1 MKEIKSNEMKELLQ
15 NKIIQNTNKGLVN
28 ENGDIVGF
36 YRTRN
41 KRYIEDKY
49 VDMAKSL
56 VS

>member
-15 NKIIQNTNKGLVN
+15 NKIVKSTNRGLVN
-28 ENGDIVGF
+28 ENGDIVGV

-49 VDMAKSL
+49 ADMAKSL

>member
-1 MKEIKSNEMKELLQ
+1 MKELIQ

-49 VDMAKSL
+49 ADMAKSL

>member
-49 VDMAKSL
+49 ADMAKSL

>member
-1 MKEIKSNEMKELLQ
+1 MKEIKSKEMKELLQ

-49 VDMAKSL
+49 ADMAKSL

>member
-1 MKEIKSNEMKELLQ
+1 MKEIKSSEMKELLQ
-15 NKIIQNTNKGLVN
+15 NKIVKNTNRGLVN

-49 VDMAKSL
+49 ADMAKSL

>member
-15 NKIIQNTNKGLVN
+15 NKIVKNTNKGLVN
-28 ENGDIVGF
+28 QNGDIVGF

-49 VDMAKSL
+49 ADMAKSL
-56 VS
+56 IS

>member
-1 MKEIKSNEMKELLQ
+1 MKELLQ
-15 NKIIQNTNKGLVN
+15 NKIVKNTNRGLVN